1 MHSYVG
7 GICIPAGLSRP
18 VTAGQRDRLGQRR
31 VQLHHD
37 RLDGRQRLLAVR
49 LGHLGLMV
57 GMAGSNRQRFASE
70 NPAGIL
76 RRKKHTALF
85 YIIFNHILPKNQDVH
100 EIEPVNNMGL

>member
-1 MHSYVG
+1 MIHCIPILVYFG

-76 RRKKHTALF
+76 RRKKTHRV
-85 YIIFNHILPKNQDVH
+85 ILHVFIPYFT
-100 EIEPVNNMGL
+100 